1 MELTLRIRKRL
12 GSRERDARSL
22 RESRHWPISVELL
35 IRTPIRLIGADSPT
49 ATHIS
54 ASNGWEPVSFHLL
67 NIKDKVSTFSQ
78 TAERKMDE
86 ARESAA
92 LVLDQTAYSIMSGSE
107 KFEDKYYTRNPKCR
121 AFTG

>member
-67 NIKDKVSTFSQ
+67 NIKDKDGEDYDGAKTHQPSVSPNVP
-78 TAERKMDE
+78 A
-86 ARESAA
+86 
-92 LVLDQTAYSIMSGSE
+92 DQ
-107 KFEDKYYTRNPKCR
+107 
-121 AFTG
+121 